1 MKDHGDMSSRKF
13 RSDKRVYLGALKFIP
28 HAVYKL
34 LENMPMPWEQVR
46 HCEVIY
52 HITGAITFINETPR
66 VIEPIYI
73 AQWGTMWIAM
83 RREKRDRRHFKRM
96 RFPPFDDEEPPLDY
110 QDNLLD
116 VDPLEAINLELDD
129 DDEDRHVCEWFYD
142 QKPLRWDLNFVNGS
156 SYKKWR
162 LPLTEM
168 ATLYRLA
175 GQLLS
180 DLTDK
185 NYFYL
190 FDHKSFF
197 TAKALGMAIP
207 GGPKFEPLFKDG
219 DAADEDWNEFNDI
232 NKLIIR
238 SAIRTEYKVAFPY
251 LYNNRPRKVDLATY
265 HSPMVMYIKTE
276 DPDLPAYYFDP
287 LIHPIAFYKSSSE
300 KKEEKEEED
309 WSEDDD
315 FALPEEVEPLLK
327 DYDLYTENT
336 TNGIA
341 LLFAPRPFNLRS
353 GYTRS
358 CIDVP
363 LVNTWFHE
371 HCPSGY
377 PVKVRVSYQK
387 LLKTYVLNQL
397 HKRPPRQV
405 KRKSLFKALKKT
417 KFFQCTELDW
427 VEAGLQVCRQGYNML
442 NLLIHRKNL
451 NYLHLD
457 YNFNLKPVKT
467 LTTKERKKSRFGNA
481 FHLMRE
487 ILRLTKLTVDANV
500 QYRLGNV
507 DAFQLADGLQYIF
520 SHVGQLT
527 GMYRY
532 KYRLM
537 RQIRT
542 CKDLKHLIYYRFN
555 TGPVGKGPGVGF
567 WAPMWRVWI
576 FFLRG
581 IVPLLERWLG
591 NLLARQFEGRNAK
604 GIAKTV
610 TKQRIESHF
619 DLELRAA
626 VMHDI
631 LDSMPEGVKQNKART
646 ILAHLSEAWRSFKAN
661 IPWKVPGMPVP
672 IENMILR
679 YVKSKADWWTNVAH
693 YNRERIR
700 RGATVDKTVCRKNL
714 GRLTR
719 LWLKAEHERQHNY
732 LKDGPYVTPEEA
744 VAIYTTTVHWLES
757 RKFSPIPFPPLSY
770 KHDRKLLILALERL
784 KENYS
789 LAIRL
794 NQQERE
800 ELGLIEQ
807 AFDNPHEALSR
818 IKRHLLTQRAF
829 KECNM
834 EFMDMY
840 SHLIPVYAIEPLEKI
855 TDAYLDQYIWYES
868 DKRHLFPNW
877 IKPSDTEP
885 PPLLVYKWCQ
895 GINNLS
901 DIWDTSEGECVV
913 MLQTKF
919 ERMFEKVDLTML
931 NRLLRLIVDHNIAD
945 YCTAKNNVIIAYK
958 DMSHT
963 NSYGMIRGLQF
974 ASFLTQYYGLVLDL
988 LVLGLTRASEIAG
1001 PPQMPNEFI
1010 NYRDVRT
1017 ETRHPIRLYSRY
1029 IDKLHILF
1037 RFTAEEAKDLIQRYL
1052 TEHPDPNNENM
1063 VGYNNKKCWPRDSRM
1078 RLMKHDVNLGRAV
1091 FWDMKNR
1098 LPRSLT
1104 TLEWDN
1110 GFCSVFSKDNPNLLF
1125 NMCGF
1130 EVRLMPKIRMQ
1141 TEYFAQKDGVWN
1153 LQNEETKERTA
1164 QAFLRVDDEGLKA
1177 FENRIRQVLMSSGA
1191 TTFSKIANKWNTALI
1206 SLMTYYREA
1215 VVHTQELL
1223 DLLVKC
1229 ENKIQTRIKI
1239 GLNSKMPSRFPPV
1252 VFYSPKEIG
1261 GLGMLSMGHI
1271 LIPQSDLRYSV
1282 QTDSGVTHFRSGM
1295 SHEEDQLIPNLY
1307 RYLQPWEAEFTD
1319 SQRVWAEY
1327 ALKRQEA
1334 QAQNRRLTLE
1344 DLEDSWDRGIPRINT
1359 LFQKDRHTLAYDKGW
1374 RVRAHFKENHL
1385 MKINQFWWTHQRHD
1399 GKLWNLNNYRTD
1411 VIQAL
1416 GGVEG
1421 ILEHTLFKGTYFPT
1435 WEGLFWE
1442 KASGFEDSMKFK
1454 KLTNAQRSG
1463 LNQIPNRR
1471 FTLWWSPTINRA
1483 NVYVGFQVQL
1493 DLTGIFMH
1501 GKIPT
1506 LKISLVQIFRAHLW
1520 QKIHESLVMD
1530 LCEFFFCVLYSFFF
1544 CSLSQSCARA
1554 CAPIVFLFMCSP
1566 SFLLVL
1572 LTNIGQVFD
1581 QELDALEIETVQ
1593 KETIHPRKSYKMNS
1607 SCADILLFASYKWQI
1622 SKPSLMGDVNDQFDQ
1637 KSSNKFWLDVQLR
1650 WGDFDSHDIE
1660 RYTRAK
1666 FLDYTT
1672 DNMSIYP
1679 SPTGVMIGV
1688 DLAYNLHAAY
1698 GNWFPGSKPL
1708 IQQAMAKIMKANPA
1722 LYVLRERIRKGLQL
1736 YSSEPTE
1743 PYLNSQNYG
1752 ELFSNQCIWFIDDT
1766 NVYRVTIHKTFEGN
1780 LTTKPINGAIFIFNP
1795 RTGQLFLKVIHTSV
1809 WAGQKRLGQLAKWK
1823 TAEEVAAL
1831 VRSLPVEEQPKQ
1843 IIVTRK
1849 GMLDPLEV
1857 HLLDFPNIV
1866 IKGSELQ
1873 MPFQACM
1880 KIEKFGDLILKAT
1893 EPQMVLFNIYDD
1905 WLKSISSYTAFSRLI
1920 LILRALHVN
1929 NDKTKMLLK
1938 PDKTIITQPHHVW
1951 PDLTDEQWIKVEI
1964 ALKDLIL
1971 GDYAKKNN
1979 VNVSALT
1986 QSEIRDIILG
1996 AEITPPSLQRQQIA
2010 EIEKQAAN
2018 EDAAQLQAVTTK
2030 TTNVH
2035 GDELIVTTTSPYEQS
2050 TFGSKTDWRVRA
2062 ISASNLHLRVNH
2074 IYVNSEDIKETG
2086 YTYVVPKNVL
2096 KKFITIADLRTQISG
2111 YLYGISPPD
2120 NPNVKEIRCV
2130 VIPPQ
2135 WGNHATTHLPTQ
2147 LPDHEYLRDLEPLGW
2162 IHTQPN
2168 ETPHLPP
2175 QDCAKHAQILE
2186 KNSSWDGEKAIVVT
2200 CSFTPGSCSLTAY
2213 KLTPKGYEWG
2223 RQQKDQNVG
2232 NPQGYQPS
2240 HYEKVQMLL
2249 SDRFYG
2255 YYMVPDGQPWNYNFM
2270 GVKHSAS
2277 MKYALKLANPKEYY
2291 HESHRPT
2298 HFLDFASADDQDL
2311 KTSGSGKEN
2320 VTEIDRENVFE

>member
-1 MKDHGDMSSRKF
+1 MRKIIKDHGDMSSRKF
-13 RSDKRVYLGALKFIP
+13 RHDKRVYLGALKFVP
-28 HAVYKL
+28 HAVFKL

-46 HCEVIY
+46 HCKVIY
-52 HITGAITFINETPR
+52 HVTGAITFVNETPK
-66 VIEPIYI
+66 VIEPVYV
-73 AQWGTMWIAM
+73 AQWATMWIMM

-110 QDNLLD
+110 ADNLLD
-116 VDPLEAINLELDD
+116 VDPLEAIELELDE
-129 DDEDRHVCEWFYD
+129 DEDSAVYEWFYD
-142 QKPLRWDLNFVNGS
+142 HNPLKHTKFINGD
-156 SYKKWR
+156 SYRKWQVP
-162 LPLTEM
+162 LPIM

-190 FDHKSFF
+190 FEQKSFF
-197 TAKALGMAIP
+197 TAKALNMCIP
-207 GGPKFEPLFKDG
+207 GGPKFEPLYRDMDK
-219 DAADEDWNEFNDI
+219 ADEDWNEFNDV

-238 SAIRTEYKVAFPY
+238 SALRTEYKVAFPY
-251 LYNNRPRKVDLATY
+251 LYNNRPRKVAVPPY
-265 HSPMVMYIKTE
+265 HTPMVMYIKTE
-276 DPDLPAYYFDP
+276 DPDLPAYYYDP
-287 LIHPIAFYKSSSE
+287 LIHPIASYRTEGCAANKYAATIAE
-300 KKEEKEEED
+300 DEED
-309 WSEDDD
+309 D
-315 FALPEEVEPLLK
+315 FELPQEADGALLANAP
-327 DYDLYTENT
+327 LYTDNT
-336 TNGIA
+336 MNGVA
-341 LLFAPRPFNLRS
+341 LCFAPRPFHMKS
-353 GYTRS
+353 GRMRRT
-358 CIDVP
+358 IDVP
-363 LVNTWFHE
+363 LVNGWFHE

-387 LLKTYVLNQL
+387 LLKCYVLNQL
-397 HKRPPRQV
+397 HKKPPKGL
-405 KRKSLFKALKKT
+405 KRKNLFKALKKT

-481 FHLMRE
+481 FHLCRE
-487 ILRLTKLTVDANV
+487 ILRLTKLVVDAHV
-500 QYRLGNV
+500 QFRLGNV

-537 RQIRT
+537 RQIRM
-542 CKDLKHLIYYRFN
+542 CKDLKHLVYYRFN

-567 WAPMWRVWI
+567 WAPMWRVWL

-591 NLLARQFEGRNAK
+591 NLLARQFEGRHSK
-604 GIAKTV
+604 GVAKTV

-631 LDSMPEGVKQNKART
+631 LDMMPEGIKANKAKT
-646 ILAHLSEAWRSFKAN
+646 ILQHLSEAWRCWKAN
-661 IPWKVPGMPVP
+661 IPWKVPGLPAP

-719 LWLKAEHERQHNY
+719 LWLKAEQERQHNY

-789 LAIRL
+789 VSARL
-794 NQQERE
+794 NQSQRE

-829 KECNM
+829 KEVGI
-834 EFMDMY
+834 EFMDLY
-840 SHLIPVYAIEPLEKI
+840 SHLIPVYEIEPLEKI
-855 TDAYLDQYIWYES
+855 TDSYLDQYIWYES
-868 DKRHLFPNW
+868 DKRYLFPNW
-877 IKPSDTEP
+877 IKPADTEP

-901 DIWDTSEGECVV
+901 DVWDTDDGECVV

-919 ERMFEKVDLTML
+919 EKMFEKIDLTML

-945 YCTAKNNVIIAYK
+945 YITAKNNVVISYK

-963 NSYGMIRGLQF
+963 NSYGLIRGLQF
-974 ASFLTQYYGLVLDL
+974 ASFVSQYYGLVLDL

-1010 NYRDVRT
+1010 SYRDVRT

-1029 IDKLHILF
+1029 IDKIHMLF

-1063 VGYNNKKCWPRDSRM
+1063 VGYNNKKCWPRDARM

-1091 FWDMKNR
+1091 FWDIKNR
-1098 LPRSLT
+1098 LPRSVT

-1110 GFCSVFSKDNPNLLF
+1110 GFVSVYSRDNPNLLF

-1130 EVRLMPKIRMQ
+1130 EVRIMPKARMA

-1153 LQNEETKERTA
+1153 LQNEQTKERTA
-1164 QAFLRVDDEGLKA
+1164 QAFLRVDDEALKQ
-1177 FENRIRQVLMSSGA
+1177 FENRVRQVLMSSGA
-1191 TTFSKIANKWNTALI
+1191 TTFTKIVNKWNTALI
-1206 SLMTYYREA
+1206 GLMTYYREA
-1215 VVHTQELL
+1215 TVHTQELL

-1252 VFYSPKEIG
+1252 VFYTPKEIG

-1271 LIPQSDLRYSV
+1271 LIPQSDLKYSV
-1282 QTDSGVTHFRSGM
+1282 QTDTGVTHFRSGM
-1295 SHEEDQLIPNLY
+1295 SHEEEQLIPNLY
-1307 RYLQPWEAEFTD
+1307 RYIQPWEAEFND

-1374 RVRAHFKENHL
+1374 RVRTHFKEHCLLRLNP
-1385 MKINQFWWTHQRHD
+1385 FWWTHQRHD

-1442 KASGFEDSMKFK
+1442 KASGFEESMKYK

-1506 LKISLVQIFRAHLW
+1506 LKISLIQIFRAHLW
-1520 QKIHESLVMD
+1520 QKIHESITMD
-1530 LCEFFFCVLYSFFF
+1530 LC
-1544 CSLSQSCARA
+1544 
-1554 CAPIVFLFMCSP
+1554 
-1566 SFLLVL
+1566 
-1572 LTNIGQVFD
+1572 QVFD

-1607 SCADILLFASYKWQI
+1607 SCADILLFAAYKWPI
-1622 SKPSLMGDVNDQFDQ
+1622 SKPSLMGDAKDAFDQ
-1637 KSSNKFWLDVQLR
+1637 KSSNKFWIDVQLR

-1679 SPTGVMIGV
+1679 SPTGVMISI

-1698 GNWFPGSKPL
+1698 GNWFPGCKPL

-1722 LYVLRERIRKGLQL
+1722 LYVLRERVRKGLQL

-1752 ELFSNQCIWFIDDT
+1752 ELFSNQTIWFVDDT

-1905 WLKSISSYTAFSRLI
+1905 WLKTISSYTAFSRLI

-1929 NDKTKMLLK
+1929 NDKAKMLLK
-1938 PDKTIITQPHHVW
+1938 PDRTIITQPHHVW
-1951 PDLTDEQWIKVEI
+1951 PDLSDEQWIKVEI

-2010 EIEKQAAN
+2010 EIEKQGADGN
-2018 EDAAQLQAVTTK
+2018 QLTAVTTK
-2030 TTNVH
+2030 TTNLH
-2035 GDELIVTTTSPYEQS
+2035 GDELIVTTTSPYEQA

-2074 IYVNSEDIKETG
+2074 IYVNSDDIKETG
-2086 YTYVVPKNVL
+2086 YTYILPKNVL
-2096 KKFITIADLRTQISG
+2096 KKFITIADLRTQIAG
-2111 YLYGISPPD
+2111 YMYGVSPPD
-2120 NPNVKEIRCV
+2120 NPQVKEIRCIV
-2130 VIPPQ
+2130 MPPQ
-2135 WGNHATTHLPTQ
+2135 WGNHSQVNLPST
-2147 LPDHEYLRDLEPLGW
+2147 LPEHDYLEDLEPLGW
-2162 IHTQPN
+2162 LHTQPN
-2168 ETPHLPP
+2168 ETPQLPP
-2175 QDCAKHAQILE
+2175 QDICAHAKTLE
-2186 KNSSWDGEKAIVVT
+2186 SNKAWDGEKCIVLT

-2213 KLTPKGYEWG
+2213 KLTPTGYEWG
-2223 RQQKDQNVG
+2223 RSNKDTNSA
-2232 NPQGYQPS
+2232 NPQGYSPG

-2249 SDRFYG
+2249 SDRFLG
-2255 YYMVPDGQPWNYNFM
+2255 YYMVPDGGSWNYNFQ
-2270 GVKHSAS
+2270 GVKHSPG
-2277 MKYALKLANPKEYY
+2277 MKYALKLANPKEFY
-2291 HESHRPT
+2291 HEAHRPT
-2298 HFLDFASADDQDL
+2298 HFLEF
-2311 KTSGSGKEN
+2311 SGMEAGGGEGGDAKAGGEGGEAAEG
-2320 VTEIDRENVFE
+2320 VDREDLFV

>member
-1 MKDHGDMSSRKF
+1 MWNNNGEAHIAPPGTGGPSVPPPPVPAQPSYTVLAQQTPPTPAEVEAKLEEKARKWQQLNTKRYSDKRKF
-13 RSDKRVYLGALKFIP
+13 GFVERKKTCRLSMSVGKLSGFFWFSCAYLAVVLLISVFLGFELLETMGTCLQEIRHDKRVYLGALKFIP

-34 LENMPMPWEQVR
+34 LEICR
-46 HCEVIY
+46 CL
-52 HITGAITFINETPR
+52 GS
-66 VIEPIYI
+66 
-73 AQWGTMWIAM
+73 
-83 RREKRDRRHFKRM
+83 REKRDRRHFKRM

-110 QDNLLD
+110 ADNLLD
-116 VDPLEAINLELDD
+116 VDPLEPIQLELDEE
-129 DDEDRHVCEWFYD
+129 EDSAVCTWFYD
-142 QKPLRWDLNFVNGS
+142 HKPLVKTKLINGPS
-156 SYKKWR
+156 
-162 LPLTEM
+162 
-168 ATLYRLA
+168 
-175 GQLLS
+175 
-180 DLTDK
+180 
-185 NYFYL
+185 
-190 FDHKSFF
+190 
-197 TAKALGMAIP
+197 
-207 GGPKFEPLFKDG
+207 GPKFEPLYRDMEKG
-219 DAADEDWNEFNDI
+219 DEDWNEFNDI

-238 SAIRTEYKVAFPY
+238 SPLRTEYRIAFPH
-251 LYNNRPRKVDLATY
+251 LYNNRPRKVKL
-265 HSPMVMYIKTE
+265 
-276 DPDLPAYYFDP
+276 
-287 LIHPIAFYKSSSE
+287 
-300 KKEEKEEED
+300 
-309 WSEDDD
+309 
-315 FALPEEVEPLLK
+315 EVEPFLQ
-327 DYDLYTENT
+327 DTQLYTDT
-336 TNGIA
+336 TAAGIS
-341 LLFAPRPFNLRS
+341 LLFAPRPFNMRS
-353 GYTRS
+353 GRMRRAED
-358 CIDVP
+358 IP
-363 LVNTWFHE
+363 LVSEWYKE
-371 HCPSGY
+371 HCPPSY

-387 LLKTYVLNQL
+387 LLKCFVLNEL
-397 HKRPPRQV
+397 HHRPPKAQKKKHLFR
-405 KRKSLFKALKKT
+405 SLAAT
-417 KFFQCTELDW
+417 KFFQQQNSIGQKRAYKF
-427 VEAGLQVCRQGYNML
+427 VSGYNML

-481 FHLMRE
+481 FHLCRE
-487 ILRLTKLTVDANV
+487 ILRLTKLVVDANI
-500 QYRLGNV
+500 QFRLGNV
-507 DAFQLADGLQYIF
+507 DAFQLADGLQYTF

-537 RQIRT
+537 RQIRM

-555 TGPVGKGPGVGF
+555 TGPVGKGPGCGF
-567 WAPMWRVWI
+567 WAPMWRVWL

-591 NLLARQFEGRNAK
+591 NLLARQFEGRHSK
-604 GIAKTV
+604 GTAKTV
-610 TKQRIESHF
+610 TKQRVESHF

-626 VMHDI
+626 VMHDV
-631 LDSMPEGVKQNKART
+631 LDAMPEGIKQNKART
-646 ILAHLSEAWRSFKAN
+646 ILQHLSEAWRCWKAN
-661 IPWKVPGMPVP
+661 IPWKVPGLPVP

-719 LWLKAEHERQHNY
+719 LWLKAEQERQHNY

-770 KHDRKLLILALERL
+770 KHDTKLLILALERL
-784 KENYS
+784 KESYS
-789 LAIRL
+789 VAVRL
-794 NQQERE
+794 NQLQRE

-807 AFDNPHEALSR
+807 AYDNPHEALSR

-829 KECNM
+829 KEVGI
-834 EFMDMY
+834 EFMDLY
-840 SHLIPVYAIEPLEKI
+840 SALIPVYEIEPLEKI
-855 TDAYLDQYIWYES
+855 TDAYLDQYLWYEG

-877 IKPSDTEP
+877 IKPADSEP

-895 GINNLS
+895 GINNLQG
-901 DIWDTSEGECVV
+901 IWDTSDGQCVV

-919 ERMFEKVDLTML
+919 EKFFEKIDLTML
-931 NRLLRLIVDHNIAD
+931 NRLLRLVLDHNIAD
-945 YCTAKNNVIIAYK
+945 YVTAKNNVVLSYK

-963 NSYGMIRGLQF
+963 NSYGLIRG
-974 ASFLTQYYGLVLDL
+974 
-988 LVLGLTRASEIAG
+988 EIAG

-1010 NYRDVRT
+1010 TYWDTKV

-1029 IDKLHILF
+1029 IDRVHILF
-1037 RFTAEEAKDLIQRYL
+1037 RFTHEEARDLIQRYL

-1063 VGYNNKKCWPRDSRM
+1063 VG
-1078 RLMKHDVNLGRAV
+1078 
-1091 FWDMKNR
+1091 
-1098 LPRSLT
+1098 
-1104 TLEWDN
+1104 
-1110 GFCSVFSKDNPNLLF
+1110 
-1125 NMCGF
+1125 CGF
-1130 EVRLMPKIRMQ
+1130 EVRILPKLRMTQ
-1141 TEYFAQKDGVWN
+1141 EAFSNTRDGVWN
-1153 LQNEETKERTA
+1153 LQNEQTKERTA
-1164 QAFLRVDDEGLKA
+1164 VAFLRVDDEHMKV
-1177 FENRIRQVLMSSGA
+1177 FENRVRQILMSSGS
-1191 TTFSKIANKWNTALI
+1191 TTFTKIVNKWNTALI
-1206 SLMTYYREA
+1206 GLMTYFREA
-1215 VVHTQELL
+1215 TVHTQELL

-1252 VFYSPKEIG
+1252 IFYTPKEIG

-1271 LIPQSDLRYSV
+1271 LIPQSDLRYSQ
-1282 QTDSGVTHFRSGM
+1282 QTDVGVTHFRSGM

-1307 RYLQPWEAEFTD
+1307 RYIQPWESEFID

-1374 RVRAHFKENHL
+1374 RVRTDFKQYQVLKQNP
-1385 MKINQFWWTHQRHD
+1385 FWWTHQRHD

-1442 KASGFEDSMKFK
+1442 KASGFEESMKYK

-1506 LKISLVQIFRAHLW
+1506 LKISLIQIFRAHLW
-1520 QKIHESLVMD
+1520 QKIHESVVMD
-1530 LCEFFFCVLYSFFF
+1530 LCQVL
-1544 CSLSQSCARA
+1544 
-1554 CAPIVFLFMCSP
+1554 
-1566 SFLLVL
+1566 
-1572 LTNIGQVFD
+1572 D

-1607 SCADILLFASYKWQI
+1607 SCADILLFAAHRWPM
-1622 SKPSLMGDVNDQFDQ
+1622 SKPSLVAESKDVFDQ
-1637 KSSNKFWLDVQLR
+1637 KASNKYWIDVQLR
-1650 WGDFDSHDIE
+1650 WGDYDSHDIE

-1666 FLDYTT
+1666 FMDYTT

-1679 SPTGVMIGV
+1679 SPTGVMIGL
-1688 DLAYNLHAAY
+1688 DLAYNLHSAF

-1708 IQQAMAKIMKANPA
+1708 LAQAMNKIMKSNPA

-1743 PYLNSQNYG
+1743 PYLSSQNYG
-1752 ELFSNQCIWFIDDT
+1752 EIFSNQIIWFVDDT

-1873 MPFQACM
+1873 LPFQACL

-1929 NDKTKMLLK
+1929 NEKAKMLLK
-1938 PDKTIITQPHHVW
+1938 PDKTIITEPHHIW
-1951 PDLTDEQWIKVEI
+1951 PSLTDDQWMKVEV
-1964 ALKDLIL
+1964 ALRDLIL
-1971 GDYAKKNN
+1971 SDYAKKNN
-1979 VNVSALT
+1979 VNTSALT

-1996 AEITPPSLQRQQIA
+1996 AEITPPSQQRQQIA
-2010 EIEKQAAN
+2010 EIEKQAKEAS
-2018 EDAAQLQAVTTK
+2018 QLTAVTTR

-2035 GDELIVTTTSPYEQS
+2035 GDELIVTTTSPYEQAA
-2050 TFGSKTDWRVRA
+2050 FGSKTDWRVRA
-2062 ISASNLHLRVNH
+2062 ISATNLYLRVNH

-2086 YTYVVPKNVL
+2086 YTYIMPKNIL
-2096 KKFITIADLRTQISG
+2096 KKFICIADLRTQISG

-2120 NPNVKEIRCV
+2120 NPQVKEIRC
-2130 VIPPQ
+2130 IAMPPQ
-2135 WGNHATTHLPTQ
+2135 WGTHQQVHLPSA
-2147 LPDHEYLRDLEPLGW
+2147 LPEHDFLNDLEPLGW
-2162 IHTQPN
+2162 MHTQPN
-2168 ETPHLPP
+2168 ELPQLSP
-2175 QDCAKHAQILE
+2175 QDLTTHARILE
-2186 KNSSWDGEKAIVVT
+2186 NNKQWDGEKCIILT

-2213 KLTPKGYEWG
+2213 KLTPSGYEWG
-2223 RQQKDQNVG
+2223 RVNKDTG
-2232 NPQGYQPS
+2232 SNPHGYLPT

-2249 SDRFYG
+2249 SDRFLG
-2255 YYMVPDGQPWNYNFM
+2255 FYMIPDNGPWNYNFM
-2270 GVKHSAS
+2270 GVKHTVS
-2277 MKYALKLANPKEYY
+2277 MKYGIKLGTPREYY
-2291 HESHRPT
+2291 HEDHRPT
-2298 HFLDFASADDQDL
+2298 HYLEFSNLEEGETAE
-2311 KTSGSGKEN
+2311 G
-2320 VTEIDRENVFE
+2320 DREDTFT